1 MHLVASV
8 RPSVWVYPG
17 HIIHHYAGAA
27 KSNKSHYQCKVFV
40 CVSVI
45 SGRMRII
52 ARRRSIGVLIYIVGL
67 LIWIVPLECECRN
80 PFNICKRH
88 SISSGECGDVRYS
101 LSSGDIRHTCPYCRT
116 IFSKAE
122 SLEEHQ
128 RNCGSDLIKKEFK
141 GLETSC

>member
-1 MHLVASV
+1 MDKSTDDFRRKFLVKLERKETFHCFCDRGKCLTRKKYSKSDAIHSLL
-8 RPSVWVYPG
+8 WPG
-17 HIIHHYAGAA
+17 LYLI
-27 KSNKSHYQCKVFV
+27 
-40 CVSVI
+40 
-45 SGRMRII
+45 
-52 ARRRSIGVLIYIVGL
+52 IYIVGL
-67 LIWIVPLECECRN
+67 LIWIVPLKCECRN
-80 PFNICKRH
+80 PFHICKRH

-122 SLEEHQ
+122 SLEGHQ